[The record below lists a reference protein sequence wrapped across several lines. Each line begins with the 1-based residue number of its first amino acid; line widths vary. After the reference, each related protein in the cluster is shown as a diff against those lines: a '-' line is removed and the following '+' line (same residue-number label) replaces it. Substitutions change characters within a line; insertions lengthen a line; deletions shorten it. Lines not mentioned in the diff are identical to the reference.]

1 MNLLPG
7 HGLGFSG
14 AQLLGFGLGATTVQ
28 DIPSPPDVPPV
39 FVGGGGGGGLS
50 FGGSMMAP
58 SMSLYDNAYSRTE
71 DDTEMVELLSILFQV
86 IE

>member
-28 DIPSPPDVPPV
+28 DIPSPPDLPPV
-39 FVGGGGGGGLS
+39 FVGVGGGGMS
-50 FGGSMMAP
+50 FGGMVAP

-71 DDTEMVELLSILFQV
+71 DDAEIVELLSILFQV